1 MSTEKSAQNLVDRI
15 VQDIQAGVLTPG
27 SWLKQIDLQT
37 RYDVTRLEVRRAL
50 DQLTVMRVTAHVPN
64 CGYHI
69 ESIDTD
75 RLHDIREMRVIVEL
89 GAAADLIDHVTPAQI
104 VRLRELA
111 EQFHALTFDSTVL
124 DMHPVNAEFH
134 GLLYSACQNK
144 ELPKLI
150 LELRTRM
157 PSGMATQNRT
167 RARIEA
173 SSLEHFAIVDA
184 VEARD
189 LKALQR
195 VLAAHVRQPATPA
208 KPAKPAKSAKPGK
221 VSPSRGTVKTKSS
234 VEKK

>member
-1 MSTEKSAQNLVDRI
+1 MWTGDIDIVSTEKSAQNLVDRI
-15 VQDIQAGVLTPG
+15 VQDIQAGILTPG

-69 ESIDTD
+69 ESIDEQ
-75 RLHDIREMRVIVEL
+75 RLYDIREMRVIVEL

-104 VRLRELA
+104 VRLRQLA
-111 EQFHALTFDSTVL
+111 EQFHALTFDGTVL

-157 PSGMATQNRT
+157 PSVLATQNRT

-173 SSLEHFAIVDA
+173 SALEHFAIVDA

-195 VLAAHVRQPATPA
+195 VIAAHVRQPATPA
-208 KPAKPAKSAKPGK
+208 KSGSAGK
-221 VSPSRGTVKTKSS
+221 ARSTVKTKSS
-234 VEKK
+234 GGKK